1 MADYDFDAKLM
12 AVLLPGPTRD
22 GSKTTRAGFC
32 GIGFQIG
39 IGINN
44 CVICDQL
51 SVINPLAMS
60 IKGPIISIEDDA
72 DDQFLIKSVIEEL
85 DITNELLFFNN
96 GVEALLYLETTRD
109 QPFLIICDIN
119 MPVMNGLELRERIDK
134 NEYLRRKSI
143 PFVFLSTADNPLV
156 IETAYESTIQGFF
169 KKENSFEDLKTRIRV
184 IYDYWSYCLH
194 PNHYL

>member
-1 MADYDFDAKLM
+1 MA
-12 AVLLPGPTRD
+12 R
-22 GSKTTRAGFC
+22 
-32 GIGFQIG
+32 IG
-39 IGINN
+39 IGIKY
-44 CVICDQL
+44 CVICNL
-51 SVINPLAMS
+51 NSVINSRAMS

-72 DDQFLIKSVIEEL
+72 DDQFLIKSVMEEL
-85 DITNELLFFNN
+85 DIPNELLFFSN

-134 NEYLRRKSI
+134 NEYLRKKSI

-156 IETAYESTIQGFF
+156 IETAYDSTIQGFF
-169 KKENSFEDLKTRIRV
+169 KKENSFDDLKDRIRV
-184 IYDYWSYCLH
+184 IYNYWSYCLH

>member
-1 MADYDFDAKLM
+1 LKFL
-12 AVLLPGPTRD
+12 AVCSYELKAALLPDPMRNESKATR
-22 GSKTTRAGFC
+22 GGFC
-32 GIGFQIG
+32 GIRLR

-44 CVICDQL
+44 CVICGQ
-51 SVINPLAMS
+51 SSAINPRAMS

-72 DDQFLIKSVIEEL
+72 DDQFLIKSVMEEL
-85 DITNELLFFNN
+85 EVTNELLFFSN
-96 GVEALLYLETTRD
+96 GVEALLYLETTLD

-134 NEYLRRKSI
+134 NEYLRKKSI

-169 KKENSFEDLKTRIRV
+169 KKENTFDELKARIRV
-184 IYDYWSYCLH
+184 MYDYWAYCLH
-194 PNHYL
+194 PNHYN

>member
-1 MADYDFDAKLM
+1 MADCNSDAKLM
-12 AVLLPGPTRD
+12 GRWPPGPTRD
-22 GSKTTRAGFC
+22 GSKTTRGGFSR
-32 GIGFQIG
+32 IQARIG
-39 IGINN
+39 IRINN
-44 CVICDQL
+44 CVICSQML
-51 SVINPLAMS
+51 VINPRAMS

-72 DDQFLIKSVIEEL
+72 DDQFLIKSVIDEL
-85 DITNELLFFNN
+85 DIANELLFFSN

-156 IETAYESTIQGFF
+156 IETAYSSTIQGFF
-169 KKENSFEDLKTRIRV
+169 KKENSFEDLKERIRV
-184 IYDYWSYCLH
+184 IYNYWSYCLH

>member
-1 MADYDFDAKLM
+1 MADCDFDAKLTG
-12 AVLLPGPTRD
+12 VLLPEPTRG
-22 GSKTTRAGFC
+22 GSKTTRSGFC
-32 GIGFQIG
+32 GIPLRIG

-44 CVICDQL
+44 CVICDQIL
-51 SVINPLAMS
+51 VINPRAMS

-85 DITNELLFFNN
+85 DITNELLFFSN

-134 NEYLRRKSI
+134 NEYLRKKSI

-156 IETAYESTIQGFF
+156 IETAYDSTIQGFF

-194 PNHYL
+194 PNHYT